1 MDQSTMNKPGQLLR
15 LPEVLKHL
23 SISRT
28 SWYDSI
34 KLGLYPE
41 PVRLG
46 KRTVAWRESDIEALS
61 ARRLDAAR
69 ARGNPGGSSAPSGF
83 LYRTRWAPG
92 AGSAPAAAAETIAR

>member
-15 LPEVLKHL
+15 LPEVLKRL

-28 SWYDSI
+28 NWYDGI

-46 KRTVAWRESDIEALS
+46 KRTVTWRESDIVALS
-61 ARRLDAAR
+61 
-69 ARGNPGGSSAPSGF
+69 
-83 LYRTRWAPG
+83 TR
-92 AGSAPAAAAETIAR
+92 